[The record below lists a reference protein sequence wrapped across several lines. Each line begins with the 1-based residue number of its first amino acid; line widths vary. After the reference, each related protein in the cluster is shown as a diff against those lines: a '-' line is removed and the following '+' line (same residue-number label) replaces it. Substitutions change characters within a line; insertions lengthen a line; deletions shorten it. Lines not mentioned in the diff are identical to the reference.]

1 MRRLNS
7 LGACI
12 LIGGLLLLSP
22 GTELWAQTFQG
33 GLRGEVRDA
42 QGVIPGAS
50 VTMTN
55 EDTKVAR
62 ETTTNEAGQYTFP
75 NVVPGKYTV
84 QVSVP
89 GYKKFEREGFTIAT
103 QQFATLDMLM
113 EVGAIEESITVS
125 GASPLIETSSASQGT
140 VIDRA
145 QLEALPTPGRNAS
158 LMAVTMPTV
167 VSSGNTGFNRQNA
180 QSGATTVSIGGGGVR
195 ANNYLLDGV
204 PITDLTNRSAVF
216 VSIEALEEMK
226 VQVHTYDAEMG
237 RTGGGV
243 FNATAK
249 SGTNQ
254 LHGSAFYRTQPTSL
268 LQQNFFLRGQAKSDQ
283 YSRIPGYG
291 FGGPIKKDRTF
302 FWTSLEGDRGLL
314 GHNFSVNF
322 PTTRE
327 RGGDFSQ
334 TVDRNGQL
342 IVIYDPLTTRTDT
355 ATGQQTRDPFPG
367 NIIPANRLN
376 VVGQRIANYMP
387 KPTLEVSN
395 QSPNYFSD
403 NPTKDEALQWSAKMD
418 HKFNDKTMF
427 SALYVW
433 ARTGENGD
441 CWYDAE
447 HLAACPMFRL
457 DRKVHVVGLNNNY
470 VVSNSTVL
478 SLRFGWNRFDDSQH
492 LPNPFDPASLGFN
505 AAYLAAMPGKKFPSV
520 NLGDFGTMG
529 FSPRNDRY
537 FSSYAASATLS
548 KLRGRHSFKTGA
560 DYRRIGVHGL
570 AYGEESGAFTFN
582 KQFSQGPNPLSP
594 AGASG
599 SSIADLLLG
608 YPSAGSIAI
617 TQPFDMYTNY
627 FSGYGQDDF
636 RVSSKLAVNFGVR
649 LEHEAG
655 IREVNNRISVAFDQT
670 ATSPLN
676 DRVKIT
682 GVDAIRGGL
691 VYAGINGAPVVQGN
705 QPAIKA
711 APRVGA
717 VYSITG
723 KTVLRGGYG
732 LFWAPW
738 NYPSPSNTNYGQLG
752 FTGVSTLQ
760 QNTLVP
766 ISSIDNPFPSGL
778 AQPVGSSLGLL
789 AGVGGNIDYVDQNK
803 KSSRVQQY
811 SLDLQRELPGN
822 IAVSVGYTGAKGDFL
837 SFGGTSDAV
846 ININQLDP
854 QYLSLGSQL
863 VQLVPNPF
871 FGVAGAG
878 ALATQATI
886 QRGQLLRPFPQFLN
900 VLAHQVSGARSRYD
914 AAILELNKR
923 VTGWWGGRVS
933 YTRSKLMDNQFG
945 QGNYYAATGNILNNY
960 DTDHEYSYGLIDVP
974 HKVVVAPVVLL
985 PFGAGKRF
993 LNRSGLVDHLAGGW
1007 TISAVATHESG
1018 FPIAITQGTN
1028 NSGLFG
1034 SFQRP
1039 NLVPGVS
1046 GVLVDDITAQLSTN
1060 LNNNQY
1066 LNPVAWSQ
1074 APAFTFGNAP
1084 RTNPNVRTPP
1094 RNKIDLVFA
1103 KHVKTGGRTEGEFR
1117 AELLNATGIPLYQAI
1132 PATFG
1137 IGGFG
1142 QVRLLAGYMR
1152 VTALTFRFRF

>member
-1 MRRLNS
+1 MRRQNS
-7 LGACI
+7 LVARV
-12 LIGGLLLLSP
+12 LIVGLLLLASS
-22 GTELWAQTFQG
+22 TELPAQTFQG
-33 GLRGEVRDA
+33 GLRGAVRDA

-75 NVVPGKYTV
+75 NVVPGRYTV

-89 GYKKFEREGFTIAT
+89 GYKKFEHAGYTIAT
-103 QQFATLDMLM
+103 QQFATLDMVM
-113 EVGAIEESITVS
+113 EVGALEESITVS

-254 LHGSAFYRTQPTSL
+254 FRGSAFYRTQPTAL
-268 LQQNFFLRGQAKSDQ
+268 LQQNFFLKGQPKSDQ

-291 FGGPIKKDRTF
+291 VGGPIKKDRTF
-302 FWTSLEGDRGLL
+302 FWTSMEGDRGLL
-314 GHNFSVNF
+314 GHNYSVNF
-322 PTTRE
+322 PTLRE
-327 RGGDFSQ
+327 RAGDFSQ
-334 TVDRNGQL
+334 TFDRTGRL
-342 IVIYDPLTTRTDT
+342 IVIYDPLTTRTDP
-355 ATGQQTRDPFPG
+355 ATGAQIRDPFPG
-367 NIIPANRLN
+367 NIIPTNRLN
-376 VVGQRIANYMP
+376 LVGQRVANYMP
-387 KPTLEVSN
+387 KPTTDVSN
-395 QSPNYFSD
+395 QSPNYLND
-403 NPTKDEALQWSAKMD
+403 NPTQDEALQWSAKVD
-418 HKFNDKTMF
+418 HKFSDRNSF

-470 VVSNSTVL
+470 VLNSTTVL
-478 SLRFGWNRFDDSQH
+478 ALRFGWNRFDDSNA
-492 LPNPFDPASLGFN
+492 LPNPFDPSTLGFN
-505 AAYLAAMPGKKFPSV
+505 AAYLSAMPGKKFPRMD
-520 NLGDFGTMG
+520 LGDFGIMG
-529 FSPRNDRY
+529 FTPRNDRA
-537 FSSYAASATLS
+537 FSSYAASGTLS
-548 KLRGRHSFKTGA
+548 KLFGRHSVKAGA

-570 AYGEESGAFTFN
+570 AYGEESGSFTFN

-594 AGASG
+594 AAASG
-599 SSIADLLLG
+599 STIADLLLG

-617 TQPFDMYTNY
+617 TQPFDMFSNY
-627 FSGYGQDDF
+627 SSGYVQDDV
-636 RVSSKLAVNFGVR
+636 RLGAKLAVNFGIR
-649 LEHEAG
+649 FEHETG
-655 IREVNNRISVAFDQT
+655 IREVNDRITVAFDQN

-676 DRVKIT
+676 DRVKID
-682 GVDAIRGGL
+682 GVAAIKGGL
-691 VYAGINGAPVVQGN
+691 VYAGVNGAPEVQGN
-705 QPAIKA
+705 QPAVKA

-717 VYSITG
+717 VYSIDN
-723 KTVLRGGYG
+723 KTVVRGGYG

-738 NYPSPSNTNYGQLG
+738 NYPSPNNTNYGQLG

-766 ISSIDNPFPSGL
+766 ISSIDNPFPGGL

-811 SLDLQRELPGN
+811 SVDLQRELPGN
-822 IAVSVGYTGAKGDFL
+822 IAVSAGYTGAKGDFL

-854 QYLSLGSQL
+854 KYLSLGSRL
-863 VQLVPNPF
+863 VQMVPNPF

-933 YTRSKLMDNQFG
+933 YTRSRLMDNQFG
-945 QGNYYAATGNILNNY
+945 QGNYYAATGVIINNY
-960 DTDHEYSYGLIDVP
+960 DVDREYSYGLIDVP
-974 HKVVVAPVVLL
+974 HKLVVAPIVLL
-985 PFGAGKRF
+985 PFGSGKRF
-993 LNRSGLVDHLAGGW
+993 LNRSGLVDHLVGGW
-1007 TISAVATHESG
+1007 TISAVASRESG
-1018 FPIAITQGTN
+1018 FPIAITQATN

-1039 NLVPGVS
+1039 NIVPGVG
-1046 GVLVDDITAQLSTN
+1046 GVLVEDITAQLSDN
-1060 LNNNQY
+1060 IANNQY
-1066 LNPVAWSQ
+1066 LNPAAWSQ

-1084 RTNPNVRTPP
+1084 RTDPNVRTPP
-1094 RNKIDLVFA
+1094 RNKIDVVFA
-1103 KHVKTGGRTEGEFR
+1103 KRIATGRHTEGEFR
-1117 AELLNATGIPLYQAI
+1117 VELLNATGIPQYQAI
-1132 PATFG
+1132 PASFG
-1137 IGGFG
+1137 IGTFG